1 MTVRMKQPHLQ
12 LTETKTAS
20 SGKPLSIFI
29 SKNFKNIRSIIESQ
43 DLGSI
48 ADIEYY
54 SYGVYVHYRSTT
66 HRGEL
71 LRANLNMSVKFSPE
85 DSVMKT
91 VDFVYGTAT
100 NGRKQICKISP
111 GLTPL
116 QRKEKMKYISTGLKN
131 FQDYARKVVNDDPSV
146 YI

>member
-1 MTVRMKQPHLQ
+1 MAIKQIPHLQ
-12 LTETKTAS
+12 LIDTKTARC
-20 SGKPLSIFI
+20 GKPLSIFI

-71 LRANLNMSVKFSPE
+71 LRANLNMPNFSPKN
-85 DSVMKT
+85 SGMKT
-91 VDFVYGTAT
+91 VDFVYGTAS

-116 QRKEKMKYISTGLKN
+116 QRKEKMKSIVTGFKE
-131 FQDYARKVVNDDPSV
+131 FREYAKKVANDDPSV